1 MTTEE
6 RDPQLEELLAF
17 IRDERGFDFTGYKR
31 ASLGRRIAKR
41 MQETKAASYSE
52 YRGLLETDPGEYAL
66 LFDTILINVTSFFR
80 DPLAWEYVREEIAPR
95 ILTQRT
101 DNHSIRI
108 WSTGCSTGEEA
119 YTVAMIFADAMG
131 DEAFVSRVKIYA
143 TDVDDSAL
151 ALGRHATYSQAQLE
165 PVPQTLRDRYF
176 EPVNGSYAFPSGF
189 RRSVIFGRHDLVQD
203 PPISRI
209 DFLVS
214 RNTLMYF
221 DASTQERILSNFHF
235 ALQDEG
241 FLFLGKS
248 EVLVARSPLYAA
260 IDLRRRVF
268 IKVPSAAARDRTVP
282 RTPRVFDDAD
292 AGDGGV
298 VREAAFETAPLAQ
311 IVIDRNGR
319 LSAANMQARLQFAL
333 GQRDIGSL
341 LQDLEL
347 SYRPAELRSKIEQAY
362 AERHTIAIR
371 EVEWH
376 TGPDVRYLDITVQPL
391 TSKTGELVG
400 IGVTFSDVTRFRRLQ
415 EALQESKNEV
425 ETAYEELQATVEEL
439 ETTNEELQST
449 NEELETTNEE
459 LQSTNEELETM
470 NEELQSTNEE
480 LETINDEVRERSV
493 ELDGANTLLETIL
506 TNLGVGVAVLDGDQ
520 RVRNWNAHA
529 EELWGVRLQD
539 VEGSHILSLDI
550 GLPLDGLRTQVQA
563 ALTGDGTQA
572 EEVVEATNRRGRAIR
587 CRGAGGGGPPPP
599 PGRPPRGRAAV
610 LPRRNDG
617 YGDGARAPG
626 AILLMEELPVR

>member
-1 MTTEE
+1 MTVEE
-6 RDPQLEELLAF
+6 RDQELEELLAF

-31 ASLGRRIAKR
+31 ASLGRRITKR
-41 MQETKAASYSE
+41 MQETKAASYLE
-52 YRGLLETDPGEYAL
+52 YRRLLETDPAEYGL
-66 LFDTILINVTSFFR
+66 LFDTVLINVTSFFR
-80 DPLAWEYVREEIAPR
+80 DPLAWEFVREEIAPR

-101 DNHSIRI
+101 DNDSIRI

-131 DEAFVSRVKIYA
+131 DEAFAGRVKIYA

-165 PVPQTLRDRYF
+165 PVPEPFRDRYF
-176 EPVNGSYAFPSGF
+176 EAVNGSYAFRADV

-268 IKVPSAAARDRTVP
+268 IKVPSAAARDRAVP
-282 RTPRVFDDAD
+282 RPPRTFEDSDGAD
-292 AGDGGV
+292 GLA
-298 VREAAFETAPLAQ
+298 VREAAFETAPLSQ

-319 LSAANMQARLQFAL
+319 LAAANMQARLQFAL

-362 AERHTIAIR
+362 AERHTITTR

-391 TSKTGELVG
+391 TSRTGELVG
-400 IGVTFSDVTRFRRLQ
+400 IGVTFADVTRFRRLQ
-415 EALQESKNEV
+415 EALQESKNEA

-480 LETINDEVRERSV
+480 LETINDELHQRTD
-493 ELDGANTLLETIL
+493 ELNEVNAFLEAIL
-506 TNLGVGVAVLDGDQ
+506 GGLTAAVLVLDSEL
-520 RVRNWNAHA
+520 RVQAWNDSAR
-529 EELWGVRLQD
+529 ELWGLHSDEVIGQHVLNLDVGFPVDRLRA
-539 VEGSHILSLDI
+539 
-550 GLPLDGLRTQVQA
+550 PLR
-563 ALTGDGTQA
+563 ALMSGA
-572 EEVVEATNRRGRAIR
+572 EPEAELIEAVNRRGRSVDVHVRFAPLVNGDQEPHGSIVMME
-587 CRGAGGGGPPPP
+587 
-599 PGRPPRGRAAV
+599 V
-610 LPRRNDG
+610 L
-617 YGDGARAPG
+617 
-626 AILLMEELPVR
+626 EQE

>member
-6 RDPQLEELLAF
+6 RDPELEELLAF

-31 ASLGRRIAKR
+31 ASLGRRITRRMHEKR
-41 MQETKAASYSE
+41 AASYSE
-52 YRGLLETDPGEYAL
+52 YRHLLETDPAEYAL

-80 DPLAWEYVREEIAPR
+80 DPAAWEYVGEEIAPR
-95 ILTQRT
+95 ILAQRT
-101 DNHSIRI
+101 DNDSIRI

-119 YTVAMIFADAMG
+119 YTIAMIFAEAMG

-151 ALGRHATYSQAQLE
+151 ALGRHAAYSPAQLE
-165 PVPQTLRDRYF
+165 PVPASFKDRYF
-176 EPVNGSYAFPSGF
+176 EPVNGSYAFRTDL

-221 DASTQERILSNFHF
+221 DASTQERILSNFHY

-268 IKVPSAAARDRTVP
+268 IKVPSATARDRAVP
-282 RTPRVFDDAD
+282 RPPRVLDDSV
-292 AGDGGV
+292 GDDGLA
-298 VREAAFETAPLAQ
+298 VREAAFEAAPLAQ
-311 IVIDRNGR
+311 IVIDRNSR
-319 LSAANMQARLQFAL
+319 LSAANMQARLQFGLA
-333 GQRDIGSL
+333 QRDIGSL

-362 AERHTIAIR
+362 SERHTITIR

-376 TGPDVRYLDITVQPL
+376 TGPDVRYLDVTVQPL

-415 EALQESKNEV
+415 EALQASKNEV

-480 LETINDEVRERSV
+480 LETINDELHQRTD
-493 ELDGANTLLETIL
+493 ELNEVNVFLE
-506 TNLGVGVAVLDGDQ
+506 AVLGGLSAAVLVLDSEL
-520 RVRNWNAHA
+520 RVQAWNDSAR
-529 EELWGVRLQD
+529 ELWGLHSQEVIGQHVLNLDVGFPVDRLRA
-539 VEGSHILSLDI
+539 
-550 GLPLDGLRTQVQA
+550 PLRAVMSGA
-563 ALTGDGTQA
+563 SPEA
-572 EEVVEATNRRGRAIR
+572 ELIEAVNRRGRPVEVQVRFA
-587 CRGAGGGGPPPP
+587 PL
-599 PGRPPRGRAAV
+599 V
-610 LPRRNDG
+610 N
-617 YGDGARAPG
+617 GDQDPHGS
-626 AILLMEELPVR
+626 IVMMEVVEQE

>member
-1 MTTEE
+1 VTTTDE
-6 RDPQLEELLAF
+6 RDPELEALLAF

-31 ASLGRRIAKR
+31 ASLGRRITKR

-52 YRGLLETDPGEYAL
+52 YRHLLETDPAEYAL

-80 DPLAWEYVREEIAPR
+80 DPIAWDYVREEITPR
-95 ILTQRT
+95 ILTQRN
-101 DNHSIRI
+101 DNDSIRI

-176 EPVNGSYAFPSGF
+176 EPVNGSYAFRSEL

-480 LETINDEVRERSV
+480 LETINDELHQRTD
-493 ELDGANTLLETIL
+493 ELNEVNAFLE
-506 TNLGVGVAVLDGDQ
+506 AVLGGLTAAVLVLDSEL
-520 RVRNWNAHA
+520 RVQAWNDSAR
-529 EELWGVRLQD
+529 ELWGLH
-539 VEGSHILSLDI
+539 S
-550 GLPLDGLRTQVQA
+550 
-563 ALTGDGTQA
+563 
-572 EEVVEATNRRGRAIR
+572 EEVIGQHVLNLDVGFPVDRLRAPLRAVMSGTEPETELVEAVNRRGRPVQVQVRFAPLVNGDQSPHGSIVMME
-587 CRGAGGGGPPPP
+587 
-599 PGRPPRGRAAV
+599 V
-610 LPRRNDG
+610 L
-617 YGDGARAPG
+617 
-626 AILLMEELPVR
+626 EQE

>member
-1 MTTEE
+1 MSSTTQE
-6 RDPQLEELLAF
+6 RDPEFEELLEF
-17 IRDERGFDFTGYKR
+17 LRDERGFDFTGYKR
-31 ASLGRRIAKR
+31 PSLMRRITKR
-41 MQETKAASYSE
+41 MQDARLDGDFVA
-52 YRGLLETDPGEYAL
+52 YRDYLADHPDEFAQ

-80 DPLAWEYVREEIAPR
+80 DAPAWNYVAKEIVPR
-95 ILTQRT
+95 ILEQRAPT
-101 DNHSIRI
+101 DPIRV

-119 YTVAMIFADAMG
+119 YTIAMVLADALG
-131 DEAFVSRVKIYA
+131 DENYKQRVKIYA
-143 TDVDDSAL
+143 TDVDDA
-151 ALGRHATYSQAQLE
+151 ALGTGRMATYSAAQLE
-165 PVPQTLRDRYF
+165 PVPEDLRSRYF
-176 EPVNGSYAFPSGF
+176 VPTNGDLYAFRPDL
-189 RRSVIFGRHDLVQD
+189 RHSVIFGRHDLVQD

-209 DFLVS
+209 DLLVS

-221 DASTQERILSNFHF
+221 DASTQERILSSFHF

-268 IKVPSAAARDRTVP
+268 IKVPSAAARDRAVP
-282 RTPRVFDDAD
+282 RAPRTFEDSDGAD
-292 AGDGGV
+292 GLA

-319 LSAANMQARLQFAL
+319 LAAANMQARLQFAL

-362 AERHTIAIR
+362 AERHTITTR

-400 IGVTFSDVTRFRRLQ
+400 IGVTFADVTRFRRLQ

-480 LETINDEVRERSV
+480 LETI
-493 ELDGANTLLETIL
+493 
-506 TNLGVGVAVLDGDQ
+506 
-520 RVRNWNAHA
+520 
-529 EELWGVRLQD
+529 
-539 VEGSHILSLDI
+539 
-550 GLPLDGLRTQVQA
+550 
-563 ALTGDGTQA
+563 
-572 EEVVEATNRRGRAIR
+572 
-587 CRGAGGGGPPPP
+587 
-599 PGRPPRGRAAV
+599 
-610 LPRRNDG
+610 
-617 YGDGARAPG
+617 
-626 AILLMEELPVR
+626 